1 MTTLTFSE
9 VMNNGTHLK
18 RRSLAVYSVYYTNCS
33 GARRVTLTHCSRT
46 ALNAEEIKHLPS
58 TSPLIIVKASGTKS
72 FVYVDSHSAWDLHD
86 F

>member
-58 TSPLIIVKASGTKS
+58 TSSKQVAQKALFTWIPTARGICMIFES
-72 FVYVDSHSAWDLHD
+72 
-86 F
+86 